1 MKIHVAARNET
12 AALQFTKNNPDTA
25 NVVLHQHVNS
35 LFTLLQ
41 TIIDS
46 DVDYALF
53 VHDDVFLPSSINDGV
68 FKLIDKLNTEW
79 PNWGICGNAGITA
92 PTLADGSRICRFLFD
107 PHGGPSLSGFIL
119 PAETVDGNTILLN
132 CRALRAAGVRLPSF
146 EGFQFYDII
155 LSIETL
161 AAGLAVLLAPQLA
174 VYHNS
179 SGNQLEFDR
188 TAGSKAFISYLSD
201 RLSNRLV
208 HSINGVLTLPFKGQ
222 THERFDICNKALK
235 NAAVRRPKAKVA
247 FIIRTQFR
255 DVPLLLRAITSTLAF
270 TAAAENASVKT
281 YIITEKSDIDII
293 KHLPNNVEVITVDCA
308 STSDTRNHLIKCGVN
323 SISEDFVLFLDDDDW
338 LFPNEA
344 TYIADLLTCLPSYA
358 NLVVD
363 CHSFV
368 EEILIAGESDI
379 RNSTLKPLRRFISK
393 DWPKNFSGNNYTP
406 MCGVFYSRN
415 ILSYQPQETYDKIV
429 YYEDYTASLFAL
441 LNPKSV
447 FFSVPKLVSGIS
459 VRNDKDRIPNT
470 VNVSDRIKWHQSQ
483 AELAHHLCVNATN
496 NVALSMGKA
505 LGSIDY
511 ANHNPWQK
519 YGRLSWLDRKSI
531 NTTRFIR
538 GLCSFMIQPKYYVA
552 HLKSIGLAIKSD
564 GVRGAAATVSNMRRR

>member
-12 AALQFTKNNPDTA
+12 SALQFTKNNPDAT
-25 NVVLHQHVNS
+25 NVVLHRHVNS
-35 LFTLLQ
+35 LLTFLQ

-53 VHDDVFLPSSINDGV
+53 VHDDVFLPSSINDTV

-179 SGNQLEFDR
+179 KGSQEEFER
-188 TAGSKAFISYLSD
+188 TAGSKLYIDYLSD

-208 HSINGVLTLPFKGQ
+208 HSFNGVLTLPFKGQ
-222 THERFDICNKALK
+222 TPGQFDICNTALK
-235 NAAVRRPKAKVA
+235 NAATSRPKAKIA
-247 FIIRTQFR
+247 FVIRTQFR
-255 DVPLLLRAITSTLAF
+255 DVSLLLRAVTSTLAF
-270 TAAAENASVKT
+270 AAAAENDAVKT
-281 YIITEKSDIDII
+281 YIVTESLDVDAI
-293 KHLPNNVEVITVDCA
+293 KYLPNNVKVITADYILA
-308 STSDTRNHLIKCGVN
+308 SNAKNHLIKWDSY
-323 SISEDFVLFLDDDDW
+323 SIDEDFILFLDDEDW
-338 LFPNEA
+338 VFPNEA
-344 TYIADLLTCLPSYA
+344 AYISDLLTCLPTFA

-363 CHSFV
+363 CHSFTEKTV
-368 EEILIAGESDI
+368 IAGEIDR
-379 RNSTLKPLRRFISK
+379 RNSNLRPLKRFFSK
-393 DWPKNFSGNNYTP
+393 DWPKNFIGNNYTP
-406 MCGVFYSRN
+406 MCGLFYSRN
-415 ILSYQPQETYDKIV
+415 ILLHLPQEFSNKIV
-429 YYEDYTASLFAL
+429 WCEDINANLFAM
-441 LNPKSV
+441 LNQNSV

-459 VRNDKDRIPNT
+459 VRDERNNFSNIADVTDN
-470 VNVSDRIKWHQSQ
+470 IKYHRMQ
-483 AELAHHLCVNATN
+483 AELTHYLCSSATN
-496 NVALSMGKA
+496 NVTLSIGRA
-505 LGSIDY
+505 FGSIDY
-511 ANHNPWQK
+511 ESYNAWQR

-531 NTTRFIR
+531 TAIRFIR
-538 GLCSFMIQPKYYVA
+538 GLCSFIIQPKNYVS

-564 GVRGAAATVSNMRRR
+564 GVRGAVATVSNMRRR